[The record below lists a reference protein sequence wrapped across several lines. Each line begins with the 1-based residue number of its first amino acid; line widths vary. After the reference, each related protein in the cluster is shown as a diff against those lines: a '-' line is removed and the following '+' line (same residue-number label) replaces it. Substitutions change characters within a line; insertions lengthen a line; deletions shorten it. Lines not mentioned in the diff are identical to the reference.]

1 MAAVL
6 VLAISLVCIPV
17 SATASGSTVTID
29 GTDYDVVFSDSTGYV
44 STGSWWNQY
53 DEIWDSTFIN
63 ALNTDNAVLVFVRDT
78 DVSSTTD
85 GADTLQLVGSSWAD
99 TSGAY
104 PGTIILGTC
113 LTTTKTE
120 DSTVALDC
128 LSDDGKVVMYDAK
141 SVYALWTAMS
151 YESSTVS
158 FIASSNASYNITNV
172 YILTES
178 ATSTPSYLVSVD
190 SVTGGTVTSSATKAK
205 ADETVT
211 LTVSSDSSSKAAYR
225 IADLTVTDE
234 NGAPVELTNNYD
246 GTYTFTMPASGVT
259 VTPVFEES
267 GFRYFYVNG
276 IKIQDVLDYTV
287 NCGSGTAVF
296 DPTTNTLTLT
306 DATITTFL
314 GYSSTYPSGIYVSA
328 LSTSAVPDGLTIEI
342 VGDNYITGDGGSKG
356 YCIYSSNVSTN
367 IVGVDG
373 GTLTLSNTVY
383 GLNFAT
389 SSVSY
394 NVSDCTIT
402 ATSLTNSAIN
412 ASGTTTISN
421 STITV
426 SDSERG
432 IYATGALTIDGC
444 VITMDCTATS
454 AYGGIYSTNTKTGLA
469 IIDSNIT
476 LSSGTGYNSLYARI
490 LTVSGG
496 STVIANGGYSTTSTT
511 GNITLSPESG
521 YEMSVL
527 VGTSESDA
535 TASLTATTDTTVST
549 GYTDYYYKNTGYTYF
564 AIIANGPY
572 EVTAENTVGGTIDIG
587 TETTYK
593 TGDTITFTITL
604 SSGYSLVSVSAVDA
618 SGADV
623 AVTDNGDGTYSFTMP
638 ASTVTLSATYNYSG
652 SNSSTSSS
660 ISGIIYV
667 NELYHGIFIDGNL
680 VVIAHT
686 VDADGYCTGCG
697 VYVGTETDETEAE
710 EEEAEVTEETVDI
723 AEPVEDTDTEAEPD
737 DEEEEEVPEVT
748 ETTETNPTTGAM
760 LALLPMTIAGLA
772 AAISKRR

>member
-1 MAAVL
+1 MFW
-6 VLAISLVCIPV
+6 I
-17 SATASGSTVTID
+17 T
-29 GTDYDVVFSDSTGYV
+29 
-44 STGSWWNQY
+44 
-53 DEIWDSTFIN
+53 
-63 ALNTDNAVLVFVRDT
+63 
-78 DVSSTTD
+78 
-85 GADTLQLVGSSWAD
+85 QL
-99 TSGAY
+99 
-104 PGTIILGTC
+104 
-113 LTTTKTE
+113 
-120 DSTVALDC
+120 TVA
-128 LSDDGKVVMYDAK
+128 VVQQ
-141 SVYALWTAMS
+141 S
-151 YESSTVS
+151 
-158 FIASSNASYNITNV
+158 
-172 YILTES
+172 
-178 ATSTPSYLVSVD
+178 
-190 SVTGGTVTSSATKAK
+190 
-205 ADETVT
+205 
-211 LTVSSDSSSKAAYR
+211 
-225 IADLTVTDE
+225 
-234 NGAPVELTNNYD
+234 
-246 GTYTFTMPASGVT
+246 
-259 VTPVFEES
+259 
-267 GFRYFYVNG
+267 
-276 IKIQDVLDYTV
+276 
-287 NCGSGTAVF
+287 
-296 DPTTNTLTLT
+296 TNTLTLT

-314 GYSSTYPSGIYVSA
+314 GNSSTYPSGIYVSA

-367 IVGVDG
+367 VVGVDG
-373 GTLTLSNTVY
+373 GTLALSNTVY

-389 SSVSY
+389 SSVNY

-402 ATSLTNSAIN
+402 ATSLTNSTIS
-412 ASGTTTISN
+412 ASGTTTISD

-444 VITMDCTATS
+444 VITMNCTATS

-496 STVIANGGYSTTSTT
+496 STVIANGGYSTTATT

-535 TASLTATTDTTVST
+535 TVSLTATTDTTIST
-549 GYTDYYYKNTGYTYF
+549 GYTDYYYKNGYTYF

-572 EVTAENTVGGTIDIG
+572 EVTTEDTAIDIG
-587 TETTYK
+587 SNTTYK
-593 TGDTITFTITL
+593 TGETVTFTITL
-604 SSGYSLVSVSAVDA
+604 SSGSSLISVSAVDA
-618 SGADV
+618 SGAV
-623 AVTDNGDGTYSFTMP
+623 TVTDNGDGTYSFTMP
-638 ASTVTLSATYNYSG
+638 ASNVTVSATYTDPG
-652 SNSSTSSS
+652 DNSSTSST

-697 VYVGTETDETEAE
+697 VYVGEETDETEDE

-748 ETTETNPTTGAM
+748 ETAETNPTTGAM

-772 AAISKRR
+772 ATISKRR